1 MHDKPR
7 PGARPCIAAF
17 EGCSSE
23 LSGVFGCRVGCIDK
37 WLLKQNSAKE
47 YSLEELLEHPVL
59 GVQMTSEGIDR
70 RCLDLMF
77 DAAGAQHRFAEAEYR
92 ERFAGSFTP

>member
-1 MHDKPR
+1 MFR
-7 PGARPCIAAF
+7 R
-17 EGCSSE
+17 S
-23 LSGVFGCRVGCIDK
+23 
-37 WLLKQNSAKE
+37 KE

-77 DAAGAQHRFAEAEYR
+77 DTASAQHPGVRSRNIEE
-92 ERFAGSFTP
+92 ERCRKFPFRASNPCPR

>member
-1 MHDKPR
+1 MFR
-7 PGARPCIAAF
+7 R
-17 EGCSSE
+17 S
-23 LSGVFGCRVGCIDK
+23 
-37 WLLKQNSAKE
+37 KE

-77 DAAGAQHRFAEAEYR
+77 DTASAQQRFGEAEYR
-92 ERFAGSFTP
+92 ERFAGSFPS

>member
-1 MHDKPR
+1 MFR
-7 PGARPCIAAF
+7 G
-17 EGCSSE
+17 S
-23 LSGVFGCRVGCIDK
+23 
-37 WLLKQNSAKE
+37 KE

-77 DAAGAQHRFAEAEYR
+77 DAASGRQCCPEAEYR
-92 ERFAGSFTP
+92 ERFAGSFALK

>member
-1 MHDKPR
+1 MSR
-7 PGARPCIAAF
+7 G
-17 EGCSSE
+17 S
-23 LSGVFGCRVGCIDK
+23 
-37 WLLKQNSAKE
+37 KE

-77 DAAGAQHRFAEAEYR
+77 DTASAQQRFGEAEYR
-92 ERFAGSFTP
+92 ERFSGSFLP

>member
-1 MHDKPR
+1 MFR
-7 PGARPCIAAF
+7 R
-17 EGCSSE
+17 S
-23 LSGVFGCRVGCIDK
+23 
-37 WLLKQNSAKE
+37 KE

-77 DAAGAQHRFAEAEYR
+77 DASNSQQCYVEAEYR
-92 ERFAGSFTP
+92 KRFAGSFLP

>member
-1 MHDKPR
+1 MFR
-7 PGARPCIAAF
+7 G
-17 EGCSSE
+17 S
-23 LSGVFGCRVGCIDK
+23 
-37 WLLKQNSAKE
+37 KE

-77 DAAGAQHRFAEAEYR
+77 DAAKAQHRSPEAEYR
-92 ERFAGSFTP
+92 ERFSGSFLP